1 MFSFRCDELEV
12 VVYESND
19 ALGAAAADDLA
30 GILRERVAQQG
41 EASVILATGNSQLS
55 FAKALSS
62 KDGIPWDRISVF
74 HMDEYLG
81 LSDQHPASFRRYIRR
96 QLTDIVHP
104 RAFYGMEGDA
114 PDMEREME
122 RYAALL
128 QEKAPV
134 ACVLGIGE
142 NGHLAF
148 NDPPANFADPQ
159 PLRIIELAPASRQ
172 QQVGEGH
179 FPALDDVPQQ
189 AVTLTIPVLLGVPHV
204 LCVVPE
210 RRKAEAVCKTL
221 QGPVGPDCPA
231 SIMRTMAHV
240 RVYLDQDSSSQL
252 DLAQATMARAGPLS
266 APLRG

>member
-159 PLRIIELAPASRQ
+159 PAVDQRTSLIHSR
-172 QQVGEGH
+172 
-179 FPALDDVPQQ
+179 
-189 AVTLTIPVLLGVPHV
+189 
-204 LCVVPE
+204 
-210 RRKAEAVCKTL
+210 
-221 QGPVGPDCPA
+221 
-231 SIMRTMAHV
+231 
-240 RVYLDQDSSSQL
+240 
-252 DLAQATMARAGPLS
+252 
-266 APLRG
+266 